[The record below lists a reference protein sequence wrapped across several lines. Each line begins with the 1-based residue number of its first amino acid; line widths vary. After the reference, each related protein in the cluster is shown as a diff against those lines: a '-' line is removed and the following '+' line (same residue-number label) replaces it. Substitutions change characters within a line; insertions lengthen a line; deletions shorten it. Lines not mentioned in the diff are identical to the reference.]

1 MAASSTFHKLLSCV
15 PAFAGQ
21 HQPFTQA
28 INPIAVLHLTKLC
41 FTRLQHGQLYTR
53 QIQSNNLQ
61 RGEYAIV
68 LPSEERIGAGQRQAR
83 AEQWIIA

>member
-1 MAASSTFHKLLSCV
+1 MCV
-15 PAFAGQ
+15 PRQ
-21 HQPFTQA
+21 YQRSTQT
-28 INPIAVLHLTKLC
+28 INPLAVLHRTNPR
-41 FTRLQHGQLYTR
+41 FTRRQHGQLCTR

-83 AEQWIIA
+83 AEQWILA